1 MKNNL
6 FDLSG
11 QVAFCCGG
19 SSGLGLQFAKA
30 MANAGADIALV
41 ARRTDRL
48 DENAKEIEAEYG
60 VKVYPHYMDLQDSKS
75 ITDCVSDVVA
85 HFGKIDILVNAA
97 GIPGGGDPATL
108 TDEYWLNVINTDL
121 NGQFF
126 TCREVVRQSMKPNQY
141 GRIIMVSSIH
151 GVCGRKGVDTAPYAA
166 AKGGIVNL
174 TRSLGNSWARDGITV
189 NCVAPGTH
197 MTETLH
203 EILVNSDPHRLDA
216 AIERTPMGKI
226 GTCEDVAYAVV
237 YLASEEAGY
246 VTGACID
253 VNGGCYMRS

>member
-1 MKNNL
+1 M
-6 FDLSG
+6 FDLTG
-11 QVAFCCGG
+11 KVALVTG
-19 SSGLGLQFAKA
+19 SSQGICAA
-30 MANAGADIALV
+30 MARCLAEAGADV
-41 ARRTDRL
+41 AVNYTSEHSLEKAEKVAEYIRGKGRRAIIIRADVSKEEDVIRMIETVDKEFGRL
-48 DENAKEIEAEYG
+48 DILCNNAG
-60 VKVYPHYMDLQDSKS
+60 VNSNRNIYDMTLEDWQRVQNTNITGAFLCSKY
-75 ITDCVSDVVA
+75 A
-85 HFGKIDILVNAA
+85 
-97 GIPGGGDPATL
+97 IP
-108 TDEYWLNVINTDL
+108 V
-121 NGQFF
+121 
-126 TCREVVRQSMKPNQY
+126 MKRNHY
-141 GRIIMVSSIH
+141 GRIIMTSSVTAQQGALFGQVH
-151 GVCGRKGVDTAPYAA
+151 YASTKGAQQSF
-166 AKGGIVNL
+166 AKTL
-174 TRSLGNSWARDGITV
+174 ARTVALDGITV